1 VILSARKEA
10 VYFREL
16 AGKATDSPV
25 LRDSYL
31 GLALQYERLAQF
43 LESANPPALNQASPT
58 VANARPVGAKGDDF
72 HEDHGISARCY
83 PRCHVKRQGTGTPHR
98 HPIGTPFRR
107 WFRLVPVANRRGPR
121 GA

>member
-16 AGKATDSPV
+16 AGKATDSPA

-83 PRCHVKRQGTGTPHR
+83 PRCHAKHPDKCTDAPRQGGTVS
-98 HPIGTPFRR
+98 PIGERNH
-107 WFRLVPVANRRGPR
+107 RLDSSPQTA
-121 GA
+121 